1 MYYSEIVDLDTT
13 NCVGI
18 GVSIFVSGCT
28 HHCEGCFNKET
39 WNFKNGSEFT
49 DETLQHLKDLV
60 LKDYISCFSVLG
72 GEPFEEENKETVL
85 KIIKEVKSVK
95 DLKVFI
101 WSGYTYEVL
110 INDEVSKE
118 ILDLC
123 DYLIDGEF
131 ELEKRD
137 LNLLLRGSSN
147 QRVINLKLSNMSNII
162 LSDKDLN

>member
-13 NCVGI
+13 NCIGI

-39 WNFKNGSEFT
+39 WNFKNGTEFT
-49 DETLQHLKDLV
+49 NETLQHLKELV
-60 LKDYISCFSVLG
+60 SREYISCFSVLG
-72 GEPFEEENKETVL
+72 GEPFEKQNKDTVL
-85 KIIKEVKSVK
+85 EIIKGVKEVK

-110 INDEVSKE
+110 VEDKVSKE

-131 ELEKRD
+131 ELDKRD

-147 QRVINLKLSNMSNII
+147 QRIIDLKAT
-162 LSDKDLN
+162 DKGSIVLDMV